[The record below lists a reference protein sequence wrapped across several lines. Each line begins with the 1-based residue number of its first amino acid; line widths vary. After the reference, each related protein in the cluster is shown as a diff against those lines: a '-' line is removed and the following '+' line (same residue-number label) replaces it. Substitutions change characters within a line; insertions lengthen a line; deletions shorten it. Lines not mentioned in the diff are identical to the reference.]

1 MPSWNTPLL
10 NGGRHQEWQGSYSL
24 ARARTPRPESQPR
37 PWEAGTRERQQCRRK
52 EEPERDAT
60 RGGGEAGVDGDK
72 RSALAP
78 TAPKRLSWQD
88 GAERSQPEP
97 RAARLGRDPVPFRRH
112 RRPGYA
118 HVSPPR
124 RAGTLSRWRGH
135 GPALLLFTLVSRKL
149 TFFSPSSRRG
159 HLLSE
164 TISRLICNIDLN
176 TFIRAQSLPSN
187 LSALPAQNLLADPVN
202 SRLPN
207 QDTQEEMDI
216 FTKAA
221 LLVNVLLSIYL

>member
-1 MPSWNTPLL
+1 MALSGVNQSHVQPVWVEIPS
-10 NGGRHQEWQGSYSL
+10 
-24 ARARTPRPESQPR
+24 
-37 PWEAGTRERQQCRRK
+37 
-52 EEPERDAT
+52 
-60 RGGGEAGVDGDK
+60 
-72 RSALAP
+72 RSA
-78 TAPKRLSWQD
+78 D
-88 GAERSQPEP
+88 IGAQVMPI
-97 RAARLGRDPVPFRRH
+97 
-112 RRPGYA
+112 
-118 HVSPPR
+118 
-124 RAGTLSRWRGH
+124 
-135 GPALLLFTLVSRKL
+135 
-149 TFFSPSSRRG
+149 G

-202 SRLPN
+202 SRQLPN